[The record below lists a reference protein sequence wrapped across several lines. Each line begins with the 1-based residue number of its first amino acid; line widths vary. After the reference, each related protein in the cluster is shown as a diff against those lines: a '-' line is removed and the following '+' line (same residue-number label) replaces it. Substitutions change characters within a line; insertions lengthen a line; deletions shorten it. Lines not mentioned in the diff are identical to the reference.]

1 MPGRGVWMKKCR
13 RIKGS
18 WLLVVDP
25 LPNRRARSNGHVADA
40 GIGIPAANPRAPV
53 SAGVGELLLGSA
65 ADERLAEAAR
75 RFSGEVPQAADYSC
89 L

>member
-18 WLLVVDP
+18 WLLVVVFFAKSESAIQRSG
-25 LPNRRARSNGHVADA
+25 RRCRDRHPRGKS
-40 GIGIPAANPRAPV
+40 RAPV

-65 ADERLAEAAR
+65 VDERWAEAAR
-75 RFSGEVPQAADYSC
+75 RFSGEVLSR
-89 L
+89 